1 MEHSSPVTHEPHLF
15 LRPRGRLGRHF
26 SFISRELNTFLD
38 FTGALSSRRPRGI
51 YFFLK
56 KNPVGLVPVVV
67 RGLSNSAWKWGVMT
81 MDDGRFPVMMTMLD
95 EIPLDQIGSRCLLY
109 PRHQQ
114 QQTDARTATPAS
126 LLGFPQRPVQPP

>member
-1 MEHSSPVTHEPHLF
+1 
-15 LRPRGRLGRHF
+15 
-26 SFISRELNTFLD
+26 
-38 FTGALSSRRPRGI
+38 
-51 YFFLK
+51 
-56 KNPVGLVPVVV
+56 
-67 RGLSNSAWKWGVMT
+67 MT